1 MTSPAMSTVEF
12 GISKKNAEGYLDP
25 TSFKALQSVQ
35 RTEFGYRPLVYICSP
50 YSGDVESNVEL
61 ARDFSAFAVGQR
73 VIPLTPHLLYPQFLN
88 DDDPDECELA
98 MFFNRILLT
107 KCEEMW
113 VYTGHVSHGMRAEID
128 WARELEL
135 PIHYF
140 NADFQEV
147 TF

>member
-1 MTSPAMSTVEF
+1 MTTPTKSTVEF

-35 RTEFGYRPLVYICSP
+35 RTELGSRPLVYICSP

-61 ARDFSAFAVGQR
+61 AREFSAFAVSQR
-73 VIPLTPHLLYPQFLN
+73 VIPLTPHLLYPQFMN
-88 DDDPDECELA
+88 DNDPDERELA

-107 KCEEMW
+107 KCEEIW
-113 VYTGHVSHGMRAEID
+113 VYTGSVSRGMRAEIE